1 MTEVLIEN
9 LIKILFAALLML
21 INVAGVYLTTLIGK
35 SEKLRTVAAAVNE
48 LKKMAVL
55 TAGELQQTV
64 VDGLKAAASDH
75 KLTEAEIRDLRLA
88 VVTKTNEKM
97 APATM
102 NLLNAAGVDIVAIIQ
117 GATGRP
123 GSPGSNRRPDTAT
136 V

>member
-9 LIKILFAALLML
+9 LIKILFAVLLML

-75 KLTEAEIRDLRLA
+75 KLTEAEIRDLQLA

-102 NLLNAAGVDIVAIIQ
+102 NLLNAAGVDTVAIIQ
-117 GATGRP
+117 GATEAWIARIKQ
-123 GSPGSNRRPDTAT
+123 AA
-136 V
+136 